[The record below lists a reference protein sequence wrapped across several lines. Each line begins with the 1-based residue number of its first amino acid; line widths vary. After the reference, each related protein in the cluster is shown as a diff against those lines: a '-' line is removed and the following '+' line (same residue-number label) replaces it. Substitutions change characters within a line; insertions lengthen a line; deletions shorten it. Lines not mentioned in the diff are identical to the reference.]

1 MPLTPNERSMRARIA
16 ANERWSKHDSRAH
29 AAKMRAAQDVKWL
42 DRVDPDRE
50 LSEAERQRR
59 AHAARRA
66 HFQRLAYR
74 SAKARRERAELTAQ
88 LERSHVDEAS

>member
-16 ANERWSKHDSRAH
+16 ANERWAKHDSRAH
-29 AAKMRAAQDVKWL
+29 AAKMRAAQDAKWL

-50 LSEAERQRR
+50 LPEAERQRR
-59 AHAARRA
+59 AEAARRA

-74 SAKARRERAELTAQ
+74 SARARRERAELAAR
-88 LERSHVDEAS
+88 LERNRMDPAS